1 MVMGEKTT
9 PSNYT
14 ALFWTFFKISSTAF
28 GGFMALISV
37 VQNYVVERRQ
47 LLSHEE
53 MLDGISI
60 ATVLPGPVAMNVVAY
75 VGYKIRGWLGTLVC
89 TMAVILPTFLLVLFL
104 SYSYFT
110 WGEVPMVNR
119 FFQGFIP
126 AVTAIIVATV
136 WNIGRKSLK
145 SVSEYFIAVAACL
158 SLVTIGGFIITLCII
173 LMSGFLGYWF
183 YGKPMSK
190 YENPVHRT
198 KPAKTSKNKN
208 NETKLRGSSV
218 IAIVSASAPFLSAD
232 LLMAAKLLFSF
243 AGMSLILFGGGFVF
257 IPLIQEVV
265 VEGYGWVTHKEFIDG
280 IALGQVTPG
289 PILISAAFIGY
300 KMAGLAGAAAATVGI
315 FTPPALLMIICTHY
329 MDRIKRS
336 TLLQASMRGVRA
348 GVIGMILAAAY
359 AVASTA
365 EPNWIYLLI
374 FSATLLSLLKYKF
387 EVAMIIP
394 AAGVTG
400 LLLY

>member
-1 MVMGEKTT
+1 
-9 PSNYT
+9 
-14 ALFWTFFKISSTAF
+14 
-28 GGFMALISV
+28 
-37 VQNYVVERRQ
+37 
-47 LLSHEE
+47 
-53 MLDGISI
+53 
-60 ATVLPGPVAMNVVAY
+60 
-75 VGYKIRGWLGTLVC
+75 
-89 TMAVILPTFLLVLFL
+89 
-104 SYSYFT
+104 
-110 WGEVPMVNR
+110 MVNK

-126 AVTAIIVATV
+126 AVTAIIVAAV

-145 SVSEYFIAVAACL
+145 SASEHFIAVAACL
-158 SLVTIGGFIITLCII
+158 SLITFGGFIITLCII
-173 LMSGFLGYWF
+173 LMAGFLGYWF
-183 YGKPMSK
+183 YGEPVTKQ
-190 YENPVHRT
+190 ENQVHRT
-198 KPAKTSKNKN
+198 KLSKISKKKG
-208 NETKLRGSSV
+208 NETKLRGASV
-218 IAIVSASAPFLSAD
+218 LPIVSAAAPFLSTD
-232 LLMAAKLLFSF
+232 MLMAAKLLFNF

-300 KMAGLAGAAAATVGI
+300 KMAGLAGAIAATVGI

-329 MDRIKRS
+329 MERIKSS
-336 TLLQASMRGVRA
+336 TLLQSSMRGVRA

-365 EPNWIYLLI
+365 EPNWISLLI
-374 FSATLLSLLKYKF
+374 FSAALLALLKYKI

-394 AAGVTG
+394 AAGMTG